1 MRKHFLFFLI
11 LLIFIPVF
19 AQESPTFQQPVV
31 ITSAGQSA
39 GATMMKVLATR
50 ANLQFTFEPLIKAD
64 NLTNDVKTII
74 IVVGASS
81 KGLGAAG
88 LDVNQEKERITGLLN
103 KAKEIGI
110 KIIVAHIEGQSRRGK
125 TSDEL
130 SKLVVPLADL
140 VIVTK
145 SGNEDNFFTDL
156 CEKQEKHIVIV
167 DTTSAVQ
174 DILKQY
180 FKAGE

>member
-1 MRKHFLFFLI
+1 M
-11 LLIFIPVF
+11 
-19 AQESPTFQQPVV
+19 
-31 ITSAGQSA
+31 
-39 GATMMKVLATR
+39 
-50 ANLQFTFEPLIKAD
+50 
-64 NLTNDVKTII
+64 
-74 IVVGASS
+74 
-81 KGLGAAG
+81 
-88 LDVNQEKERITGLLN
+88 NQEKERITGLLN